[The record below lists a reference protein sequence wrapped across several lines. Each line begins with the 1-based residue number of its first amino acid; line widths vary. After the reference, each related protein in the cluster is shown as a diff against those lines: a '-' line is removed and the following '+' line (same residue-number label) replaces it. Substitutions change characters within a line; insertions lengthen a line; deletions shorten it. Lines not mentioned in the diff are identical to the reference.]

1 MALTL
6 NKKGGIIMK
15 VKWIIIIILAIL
27 FIIIIIQNSGIVEY
41 KIFFWKIN
49 ISRIIIIPI
58 FLIIGF
64 LIGFFIPKG
73 KKKR

>member
-1 MALTL
+1 
-6 NKKGGIIMK
+6 MK
-15 VKWIIIIILAIL
+15 AKWIIIIILAIL
-27 FIIIIIQNSGIVEY
+27 FIIIIIQNSGSVEY
-41 KIFFWKIN
+41 KIFFWEIN
-49 ISRIIIIPI
+49 ISRIILIPL

>member
-1 MALTL
+1 
-6 NKKGGIIMK
+6 MK
-15 VKWIIIIILAIL
+15 VKWIIIGILAIL
-27 FIIIIIQNSGIVEY
+27 FIIIIIQNSGSVEY
-41 KIFFWKIN
+41 KIFLWEIS
-49 ISRIIIIPI
+49 ISRIILIPI